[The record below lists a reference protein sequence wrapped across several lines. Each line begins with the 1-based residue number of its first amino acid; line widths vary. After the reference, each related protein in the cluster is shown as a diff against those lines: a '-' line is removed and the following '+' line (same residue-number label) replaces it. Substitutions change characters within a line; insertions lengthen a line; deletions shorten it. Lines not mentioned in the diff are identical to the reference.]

1 MRVRV
6 SRLSL
11 LAVLATTIVIGTA
24 CSGLTQRYEYEE
36 EIYLRLDGSATVNV
50 NASVASLVALKGADL
65 PVDPKA
71 RLDRDRVRAL
81 FQMAGSPP
89 PRLTLS
95 RRDGRRFVHVSL
107 EVPDVRQLQRHPMF
121 AWSSY
126 RFDRESDVFVY
137 RQRVSGSPA
146 TPPTGIGW
154 TGREQVVFKMHLPSE
169 IPYHNAPSRKT
180 ERGNILRWE
189 QPLTARLKGEPL
201 DVEVRMESESILY
214 STLLLF
220 GGTVVAAL
228 MTFAL
233 VIWWV
238 VRRGRDDDV
247 APALSAFAE
256 ATADSPKL
264 AQRRRSDRPST

>member
-1 MRVRV
+1 MGVRV
-6 SRLSL
+6 LRFVVA
-11 LAVLATTIVIGTA
+11 LAVVMYAVFGAA
-24 CSGLTQRYEYEE
+24 CGGVLTQEYEYEE

-50 NASVASLVALKGADL
+50 NASAASLVALRGADL

-81 FQMAGSPP
+81 FEIPGAPP

-107 EVPDVRQLQRHPMF
+107 EVPDVRQLQRQRMF
-121 AWSSY
+121 AWSTY
-126 RFDRESDVFVY
+126 RFDRESDSFVY
-137 RQRVSGSPA
+137 RQRIGAPVS
-146 TPPTGIGW
+146 TPTNGIAW
-154 TGREQVVFKMHLPSE
+154 TGGEQVVFKMHIPSE

-189 QPLTARLKGEPL
+189 QPLAARLKGEPL
-201 DVEVRMESESILY
+201 DVEVRMEPESILF

-220 GGTVVAAL
+220 GLTVVAAAL
-228 MTFAL
+228 TFGV

-238 VRRGRDDDV
+238 VRRGRDEDV
-247 APALSAFAE
+247 G
-256 ATADSPKL
+256 ATHASPS
-264 AQRRRSDRPST
+264 R